1 MKSKFMPT
9 QWVRIFG
16 WLNTWGLLLVATCA
30 PAQKTNV
37 LSAFGAAR
45 VDGIFSAGEW
55 DNAATVDLTINLPG
69 EGTTSGTIYVM
80 NDQTNLYL
88 ALRLERSVVDQAVT
102 VAFAFNN
109 GDSGTSLGAGDDA
122 ILLDVFGGTDQV
134 FFDIFYYTNS
144 SCPPFTLCS
153 DYDVNAGGSNDGEGG
168 FSNDGTYSYFELSH
182 PLNIGDPHDFSL
194 VPGQTVLCWPFVR
207 LLDSTDYGDTT
218 PGGMSLLIAS
228 PPNHPPTAEIV
239 ILSPFVSIDS
249 SSPIIVAVRSPE
261 ATLILDGSLSSDL
274 DSDRLNFHWYEG
286 QETIGAGPVLTNGYA
301 LGAHTVGLRV
311 SDSAATS
318 DTSLNFEV
326 LTPDQTVELL
336 MRFVQS
342 SSVAR
347 RAERPLLGVLEAA
360 AASFQRGHRLPAL
373 NELRAF
379 QSKVRAQVAPASPA
393 YAQQLI
399 DIAQQII
406 RAVADSLDDRLEKP
420 PRNSGRCQR
429 VW

>member
-1 MKSKFMPT
+1 M
-9 QWVRIFG
+9 
-16 WLNTWGLLLVATCA
+16 LLLTTSA
-30 PAQKTNV
+30 PAQTTNV
-37 LSAFGAAR
+37 LTAFGTAR
-45 VDGIFSAGEW
+45 VDGIFSLGEW

-69 EGTTSGTIYVM
+69 GGATSGTIYVM

-88 ALRLERSVVDQAVT
+88 ALRVERSVIDQAAT

-182 PLNIGDPHDFSL
+182 PLNSGDPHDFSL
-194 VPGQTVLCWPFVR
+194 APGQTVLCWPFVR

-218 PGGMSLLIAS
+218 AGGMFLLIAS

-239 ILSPFVSIDS
+239 ILSPFVSISPAD
-249 SSPIIVAVRSPE
+249 PIIIAGRSPE
-261 ATLILDGSLSSDL
+261 ATLILDGSSSSDL
-274 DSDRLNFHWYEG
+274 DGDRLNFDWYEG
-286 QETIGAGPVLTNGYA
+286 QEILGSAPILTNDYA
-301 LGAHTVGLRV
+301 LGAHAVVLQV
-311 SDSAATS
+311 SDGTATS
-318 DTSLNFEV
+318 ETSLDFEV
-326 LTPDQTVELL
+326 LTPDQSVERLT
-336 MRFVQS
+336 RFVRS
-342 SSVAR
+342 SSVAP
-347 RAERPLLGVLEAA
+347 RARRPLLAVLEAA
-360 AASFQRGHRLPAL
+360 AASFQRGHPLPAL

-393 YAQQLI
+393 CAQQLI

-406 RAVADSLDDRLEKP
+406 RAVADSVDDRLEKLSTTGGKRRRP
-420 PRNSGRCQR
+420 
-429 VW
+429 W